1 MWGNKSGKSVYDI
14 IAEKLVS
21 LIDETNLLPWQ
32 MPWKK
37 ANGANGAAGYI
48 SGQTGR
54 EYDFLNTLLL
64 YMQGGEAGR
73 YFTFNGAKKLGMQ
86 IKKGAKGKIIKGSTV
101 LDREMRNENGELV
114 RDKHGRVRMEKIF
127 VLRYWTVFHESDIDG
142 YENKVSELPDPVPL
156 MKVEGAEVVA
166 NNYLSR
172 ENITLVRGGNR
183 AFFRPSEDLIKLPTD
198 EQFEG
203 KTNEFYST
211 LFHEMVHSTGTENRL
226 NRKSL
231 VGAATTENYAKDELC
246 AEIGAAYL
254 CGLTDTASDKS
265 LSNSA
270 AYIKAWKERITK
282 DPKALVIAFAQA
294 EKAVNFIVNGRN
306 ETGDGDE

>member
-1 MWGNKSGKSVYDI
+1 MWGKKSGKSVYDI

-21 LIDETNLLPWQ
+21 LMDQTNLLPWQ

-37 ANGANGAAGYI
+37 IKGKNSCAGFVSGA
-48 SGQTGR
+48 TGK
-54 EYDFLNTLLL
+54 EYDFLNNLLL
-64 YMQGGEAGR
+64 FIQGGEEGR

-114 RDKHGRVRMEKIF
+114 RDKHGRVRVEKVF
-127 VLRYWTVFHESDIDG
+127 VLRYWTVFHESDIEG
-142 YENKVSELPDPVPL
+142 YENKEPELPPAVPL
-156 MKVEGAEVVA
+156 MKVESAEVVS

-172 ENITLVRGGNR
+172 EKITLVRGGNK
-183 AFFRPSEDLIKLPTD
+183 AFFRPSEDLIQLPED
-198 EQFEG
+198 GQFEG

-231 VGAATTENYAKDELC
+231 VGATTTENYAKDELC

-254 CGLTDTASDKS
+254 CGLTDTASESS
-265 LSNSA
+265 LNNSA
-270 AYIKAWKERITK
+270 AYIKTWKERITK